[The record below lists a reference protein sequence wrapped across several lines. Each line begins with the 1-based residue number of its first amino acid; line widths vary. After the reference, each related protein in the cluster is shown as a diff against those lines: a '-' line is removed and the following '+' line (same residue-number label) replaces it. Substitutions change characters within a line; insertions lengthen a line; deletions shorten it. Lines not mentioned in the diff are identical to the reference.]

1 MAKAECIRARPM
13 DDAQFPQR
21 FEARLHV
28 QFANGGNAQVYV
40 EDVFGGARRPPSRES
55 VLSKFR
61 ANAALIASGDS
72 KALETAMLSIEQQP
86 IAEVTRLL
94 RTFQSNGAARSVA
107 A

>member
-1 MAKAECIRARPM
+1 
-13 DDAQFPQR
+13 
-21 FEARLHV
+21 
-28 QFANGGNAQVYV
+28 
-40 EDVFGGARRPPSRES
+40 